1 MKPREVKHIGNRAS
15 KRVRDRDRERRL
27 EERER
32 EKKHW
37 WREETA
43 WVD

>member
-32 EKKHW
+32 EEALVE
-37 WREETA
+37 RGNSMG
-43 WVD
+43 